1 MFKVYFSNPD
11 IEENRYYHFYFYTIK
26 ETPSKKHGMCYT
38 IVKRVLPSS
47 FSIFTETL
55 VINEDR
61 YQEIFLKL
69 KMDWDIDLYLHEK
82 GEEIWIALDIIPSE
96 LDLKYDT
103 IDASNDDGLVKAE
116 IKVSNLVWYHIVR
129 N

>member
-1 MFKVYFSNPD
+1 
-11 IEENRYYHFYFYTIK
+11 
-26 ETPSKKHGMCYT
+26 MCYT